1 MFTQFITILIIV
13 SIIGCILYGRRLIKT
28 EKVDAVFGN
37 PERAK
42 GGTHWII
49 VGSGA
54 ILLIWL
60 YYSWDI
66 AKGFYPKSA
75 NELCQVAKVN
85 EALLGLKYQFPIE
98 EREFKSTSII
108 KIENKNLQKITAE
121 VQSSPD
127 LTNQQKINLVR
138 FIDKTKRLIPLLTNE
153 DLIEIETKQKL
164 NEITGKI
171 NLLSENFKKTDY
183 PFETEEELNTR
194 LQAVKEQGGWGITKI
209 DSGTGSIE
217 NTIEVPLVAA
227 TKKGLKFSAAAE
239 ELKIIDEEFFKL
251 RNHNP
256 QFKTSIKEL
265 KDEIKTYRK
274 NLNDNEE
281 VASNYAKNIVKIA
294 RRIEF
299 ASIYPPNALN
309 GMQNAIV
316 KFDNLQKSEQGGL
329 RLIDILLFP
338 AGTIVSSGTSCSE
351 QGSGRWL
358 PKPSDTLNKFILM
371 SKPSVGYKNI
381 PLLWID
387 MMDVSKI
394 IGFILPDWIAD
405 ILPGE
410 YPVHS
415 ADGVVKQNFKGKV
428 LKIVTGDFKLFKI
441 PVPYGHIWDSFL
453 RVFLGLIFGILIGV
467 PLGLFMGLNR
477 FAKGFFDPLI
487 ELYRPV
493 PPLAW
498 APLIISVLGIDNTG
512 KVFLLFMV
520 SLSIMI
526 ISARAGASG
535 TQLSKIH
542 AAHSLGASKKQI
554 LRYVIFPNSLP
565 EILTGI
571 RVAVGMC
578 WGTLVAAEFLAGTT
592 GIGFVENVAKK
603 YFQYEVIWITIFIM
617 GMLGLLFDVT
627 LRKIINKKIPQG
639 VALKKWKT
647 NYR

>member
-1 MFTQFITILIIV
+1 MFTKIITFLIFFAV
-13 SIIGCILYGRRLIKT
+13 IGCILYGRKLIKT

-49 VGSGA
+49 VGSSF
-54 ILLIWL
+54 LLLTWL

-85 EALLGLKYQFPIE
+85 DSLLSLKYLFPID
-98 EREFKSTSII
+98 ERELKSTSRI
-108 KIENKNLQKITAE
+108 KSENKNIKKLAIE
-121 VQSSPD
+121 IQSSTD
-127 LTNQQKINLVR
+127 IRDQDKDKLLNL
-138 FIDKTKRLIPLLTNE
+138 IEKTKKTIPLLTNKKYLEPEVRNKIGELTNRILWLTE
-153 DLIEIETKQKL
+153 DFQKV
-164 NEITGKI
+164 
-171 NLLSENFKKTDY
+171 SY
-183 PFETEEELNTR
+183 PPIVSIEEENKRIEAL
-194 LQAVKEQGGWGITKI
+194 KKQGGWGA
-209 DSGTGSIE
+209 SGTAVE
-217 NTIEVPLVAA
+217 QTIEIPIIPE
-227 TKKGLKFSAAAE
+227 TKKGLKFDAAAK
-239 ELKIIDEEFFKL
+239 ELKIISDEFFKL

-256 QFKTSIKEL
+256 EYKRAIKEI
-265 KDEIKTYRK
+265 KDEIRKYRSG
-274 NLNDNEE
+274 LDDTHEI
-281 VASNYAKNIVKIA
+281 ASALAKDVLKIA
-294 RRIEF
+294 RRIEY
-299 ASIYPPNALN
+299 ASIFPPETLNA
-309 GMQNAIV
+309 MEKSIIE
-316 KFDNLQKSEQGGL
+316 FDNVQKKEQGSL
-329 RLIDILLFP
+329 RFVDIFLFP
-338 AGTIVSSGTSCSE
+338 AGTIVSSGPSCSE

-358 PKPSDTLNKFILM
+358 PKPSDTLNKFALLL
-371 SKPSVGYKNI
+371 KPSVGFKNI
-381 PLLWID
+381 PLIWYE

-394 IGFILPDWIAD
+394 VGFILPDWIAD
-405 ILPGE
+405 IIPGK

-415 ADGVVKQNFKGKV
+415 EDGLVKPNFKSKV
-428 LKIVTGDFKLFKI
+428 LNIATGEFKLFKI
-441 PVPYGHIWDSFL
+441 PIPMGHIWDSFL
-453 RVFLGLIFGILIGV
+453 RVFLGLVLGIIFGV

-498 APLIISVLGIDNTG
+498 APLIISVLGIDNVG

-520 SLSIMI
+520 SFSIMI

-542 AAHSLGASKKQI
+542 ASHSLGASRWQI

-565 EILTGI
+565 EILTGV
-571 RVAVGMC
+571 RVAIGMC

-603 YFQYEVIWITIFIM
+603 YFQYEVIWITIFVM

-627 LRKIINKKIPQG
+627 LRKIIAKTIPWRG
-639 VALKKWKT
+639 KG
-647 NYR
+647 

>member
-1 MFTQFITILIIV
+1 MLTQIITILILV
-13 SIIGCILYGRRLIKT
+13 SIVGCILYGRRLIKT

-49 VGSGA
+49 VGSSA

-85 EALLGLKYQFPIE
+85 ESLLGLKYQFPIE

-108 KIENKNLQKITAE
+108 KIENKNLKKITAE
-121 VQSSPD
+121 IQNSPD
-127 LTNQQKINLVR
+127 LNNQQKTILLEYIN
-138 FIDKTKRLIPLLTNE
+138 KTGQLIPLLTN
-153 DLIEIETKQKL
+153 DSLMETDTR
-164 NEITGKI
+164 IKI
-171 NLLSENFKKTDY
+171 KEMTDELRLLSSNFKKKDY
-183 PFETEEELNTR
+183 PFETEKEKNER
-194 LQAVKEQGGWGITKI
+194 LIAISEQGDWGIIKV
-209 DSGTGSIE
+209 SAGTGSIE
-217 NTIEVPLVAA
+217 NTIEVPLVPA
-227 TKKGLKFSAAAE
+227 TDRGLKFHAAAE
-239 ELKIIDEEFFKL
+239 ELTIINDKFFKL

-256 QFKTSIKEL
+256 QFKNSIKKL
-265 KDEIKTYRK
+265 KEDIKEYRK
-274 NLNDNEE
+274 SLNDTEE
-281 VASNYAKNIVKIA
+281 IASSFAKDIVKIA

-309 GMQNAIV
+309 EMQNAIIE
-316 KFDNLQKSEQGGL
+316 FDNLQKSEQGGL

-405 ILPGE
+405 ILPGD
-410 YPVHS
+410 YPVHTK
-415 ADGVVKQNFKGKV
+415 DGIVKQNFKGQV
-428 LKIVTGDFKLFKI
+428 LKLVTGDFKLFKI

-453 RVFLGLIFGILIGV
+453 RVFLGLIFGIIIGV

-554 LRYVIFPNSLP
+554 LRHVIFPNSLP

-627 LRKIINKKIPQG
+627 LRKIIDKTIPWRG
-639 VALKKWKT
+639 KG
-647 NYR
+647 

>member
-1 MFTQFITILIIV
+1 MLTQIITILILV

-49 VGSGA
+49 VGSSA
-54 ILLIWL
+54 ILFVWL

-75 NELCQVAKVN
+75 NELCQVAKIN
-85 EALLGLKYQFPIE
+85 ESLLGLKYQFPIK

-108 KIENKNLQKITAE
+108 KIENKNLQKISKE
-121 VQSSPD
+121 IKNSKD
-127 LTNQQKINLVR
+127 LNSQQKTVLIGFVN
-138 FIDKTKRLIPLLTNE
+138 KTGQLIPLLTKDNLME
-153 DLIEIETKQKL
+153 METKQKI
-164 NEITGKI
+164 EGITEKI
-171 NLLSENFKKTDY
+171 NLLIENFKKPDY
-183 PFETEEELNTR
+183 PFETEEELKNR
-194 LQAVKEQGGWGITKI
+194 LQAVKEQGGWGITTV
-209 DSGTGSIE
+209 SAGTGSIE
-217 NTIEVPLVAA
+217 NTFEVPLIPA
-227 TKKGLKFSAAAE
+227 TDRGLKFNAAAE
-239 ELKIIDEEFFKL
+239 ELKVIDEEFFKL

-256 QFKTSIKEL
+256 QFKNSVKKI
-265 KDEIKTYRK
+265 KDEIKAYRAG
-274 NLNDNEE
+274 LDDSEE
-281 VASNYAKNIVKIA
+281 VASTYAKNIVKIT

-309 GMQNAIV
+309 KMQKAIIE
-316 KFDNLQKSEQGGL
+316 FDNLQKSEQGGL
-329 RLIDILLFP
+329 RIIDMLLFP

-381 PLLWID
+381 PLLWVD

-405 ILPGE
+405 VLPGE
-410 YPVHS
+410 YPIHNN
-415 ADGVVKQNFKGKV
+415 DGVVKQNFKGKV

-453 RVFLGLIFGILIGV
+453 RVFLGLVFGIIIGV

-627 LRKIINKKIPQG
+627 LRKIIDKTIPWRG
-639 VALKKWKT
+639 KG
-647 NYR
+647 

>member
-1 MFTQFITILIIV
+1 MFTQIVTIFILV
-13 SIIGCILYGRRLIKT
+13 SIVGCILYGRRLIRT

-49 VGSGA
+49 VGSSA
-54 ILLIWL
+54 ILLVWL

-75 NELCQVAKVN
+75 NELCQVAKIN
-85 EALLGLKYQFPIE
+85 ESLLGLKYQFPIE
-98 EREFKSTSII
+98 EREFKSTSVI
-108 KIENKNLQKITAE
+108 KIENKNLKKISIE
-121 VQSSPD
+121 IENSENLNDQDKSV
-127 LTNQQKINLVR
+127 LLGFVNKTN
-138 FIDKTKRLIPLLTNE
+138 RLIPLLTNVALME
-153 DLIEIETKQKL
+153 MDTKIKIK
-164 NEITGKI
+164 EITDELR
-171 NLLSENFKKTDY
+171 LLSSNFQKADY
-183 PFETEEELNTR
+183 PFETEIQKNERQKAIAEE
-194 LQAVKEQGGWGITKI
+194 GGWGITTVQ
-209 DSGTGSIE
+209 SGTGSIE
-217 NTIEVPLVAA
+217 NTLEVPLTPA
-227 TKKGLKFSAAAE
+227 TKRGLKFDAASK
-239 ELKIIDEEFFKL
+239 ELKIINDKFFKL
-251 RNHNP
+251 KNHNP
-256 QFKTSIKEL
+256 QFKNSIQNLKQEIKE
-265 KDEIKTYRK
+265 YRK
-274 NLNDNEE
+274 SLNETEE
-281 VASNYAKNIVKIA
+281 LASNYAKNIVKIA

-299 ASIYPPNALN
+299 ASIYPPNALDE
-309 GMQNAIV
+309 MQNAIV
-316 KFDNLQKSEQGGL
+316 EFDNLQKNEQGGL

-338 AGTIVSSGTSCSE
+338 AGTIVASGPSCSE

-358 PKPSDTLNKFILM
+358 PKPSDTFNKFILM

-410 YPVHS
+410 YPVHTK
-415 ADGVVKQNFKGKV
+415 DGIVKQNLKGHV

-441 PVPYGHIWDSFL
+441 PVPYGHIWDSFM
-453 RVFLGLIFGILIGV
+453 RVFLGLVFGILIGV

-627 LRKIINKKIPQG
+627 LRKIIDKTIPWRG
-639 VALKKWKT
+639 KG
-647 NYR
+647 

>member
-1 MFTQFITILIIV
+1 MFTQIITILIFV

-49 VGSGA
+49 VGSSA

-75 NELCQVAKVN
+75 NELCQVAKIN
-85 EALLGLKYQFPIE
+85 ESLLGLKYQFPIE

-108 KIENKNLQKITAE
+108 KIENKNLRIITSE
-121 VQSSPD
+121 IQNSNDLSS
-127 LTNQQKINLVR
+127 QQKVILVD
-138 FIDKTKRLIPLLTNE
+138 FISKTKKLIPLLTDENLME
-153 DLIEIETKQKL
+153 METKIKIKEMTDDLI
-164 NEITGKI
+164 
-171 NLLSENFKKTDY
+171 LLSSNFKKKDY
-183 PFETEEELNTR
+183 PFETESEKVERFKAISEE
-194 LQAVKEQGGWGITKI
+194 GGWGITTVK
-209 DSGTGSIE
+209 SGTGSIE
-217 NTIEVPLVAA
+217 NTMEVPLIPA
-227 TKKGLKFSAAAE
+227 TNRGLKFHAAAE
-239 ELKIIDEEFFKL
+239 ELTIINDKFFKL

-256 QFKTSIKEL
+256 QFKKSIKEL
-265 KDEIKTYRK
+265 KEQIKKYRNSLPDTEEI
-274 NLNDNEE
+274 
-281 VASNYAKNIVKIA
+281 ASTYAKNIVKIA

-309 GMQNAIV
+309 EMQDAIIE
-316 KFDNLQKSEQGGL
+316 FDNLQKTEQGGL
-329 RLIDILLFP
+329 RLIDTILFP
-338 AGTIVSSGTSCSE
+338 AGTIVASGPSCSE

-387 MMDVSKI
+387 MLDVSKI
-394 IGFILPDWIAD
+394 IGFVLPDWIAD
-405 ILPGE
+405 ILPGD
-410 YPVHS
+410 YPIHTK
-415 ADGVVKQNFKGKV
+415 DGTVEQNFKGKV
-428 LKIVTGDFKLFKI
+428 LKVVTGDFELFKI

-453 RVFLGLIFGILIGV
+453 RVFLGLVFGILIGV

-617 GMLGLLFDVT
+617 GMLGLLFDIT
-627 LRKIINKKIPQG
+627 LRKIIDKTIPWRG
-639 VALKKWKT
+639 KG
-647 NYR
+647 

>member
-1 MFTQFITILIIV
+1 MLTQILTVLILATIIG
-13 SIIGCILYGRRLIKT
+13 SIIYGRKLIQT

-42 GGTHWII
+42 GGTHWVIL
-49 VGSGA
+49 GSCT
-54 ILLIWL
+54 ILLIWM

-66 AKGFYPKSA
+66 ARGFYPKSA

-85 EALLGLKYQFPIE
+85 DSLLALKYQFPIDQ
-98 EREFKSTSII
+98 RELKSTAQI
-108 KIENKNLQKITAE
+108 KNENENLRELSTEIQNSNVSA
-121 VQSSPD
+121 
-127 LTNQQKINLVR
+127 QQKEILIGFLN
-138 FIDKTKRLIPLLTNE
+138 KTSQLIPLLTNE
-153 DLIEIETKQKL
+153 DLIENETKEKII
-164 NEITGKI
+164 EITGKI
-171 NLLSENFKKTDY
+171 NLLTENFQKPDY
-183 PFETEEELNTR
+183 PFETEQQLQER
-194 LQAVKEQGGWGITKI
+194 LQAANDEGGWGIVKV
-209 DSGTGSIE
+209 DAGSGSIE
-217 NTIEVPLVAA
+217 NTLEVPLIPS
-227 TKKGLKFSAAAE
+227 TDKGLKFHAAAE
-239 ELKIIDEEFFKL
+239 EISLISEEFFKL
-251 RNHNP
+251 RNHNS
-256 QFKTSIKEL
+256 QFKNQIKEI
-265 KDEIKTYRK
+265 KDQIKIYRDE
-274 NLNDNEE
+274 LSDSEE
-281 VASNYAKNIVKIA
+281 VASEYAKNIVKIA

-299 ASIYPPNALN
+299 ASIYPPNALDDLQKAVVN
-309 GMQNAIV
+309 
-316 KFDNLQKSEQGGL
+316 FDNTKNEIQGGL
-329 RLIDILLFP
+329 RLVDIFLFP
-338 AGTIVSSGTSCSE
+338 AGTIVASGQSCSE

-358 PKPSDTLNKFILM
+358 PKPSDTFNKFVLM
-371 SKPSVGYKNI
+371 SKPSVGYKDV
-381 PLLWID
+381 PLLWIQLI
-387 MMDVSKI
+387 DVSQM

-405 ILPGE
+405 IIPGE
-410 YPVHS
+410 YPIHTK
-415 ADGVVKQNFKGKV
+415 DGVVVQNFKGNV
-428 LKIVTGDFKLFKI
+428 LKVVTGDFSLFKV

-453 RVFLGLIFGILIGV
+453 RVLLGLIFGIIIGV

-498 APLIISVLGIDNTG
+498 APLIISVLGIDNSG
-512 KVFLLFMV
+512 KIFLLFMV

-627 LRKIINKKIPQG
+627 LRKLIDKYIPWRG
-639 VALKKWKT
+639 KG
-647 NYR
+647 

>member
-1 MFTQFITILIIV
+1 MLTQFATILIFV
-13 SIIGCILYGRRLIKT
+13 AIIGCILYGRRLIKT
-28 EKVDAVFGN
+28 ERVDAVFGN

-42 GGTHWII
+42 GGTHWIV
-49 VGSGA
+49 VGSSA
-54 ILLIWL
+54 ILLVWL

-75 NELCQVAKVN
+75 NELCQVAKIN
-85 EALLGLKYQFPIE
+85 ESLMGLKYQFPIE

-108 KIENKNLQKITAE
+108 KIENKNLKNIANEIQN
-121 VQSSPD
+121 SND
-127 LTNQQKINLVR
+127 LNNQQKKILIS
-138 FIDKTKRLIPLLTNE
+138 FIDKTTQLIPLLTNNNLME
-153 DLIEIETKQKL
+153 MDTKIKIKEMTEEI
-164 NEITGKI
+164 KI
-171 NLLSENFKKTDY
+171 LSSNFKKKDY
-183 PFETEEELNTR
+183 PFETEEEKNER
-194 LQAVKEQGGWGITKI
+194 LKAVSEQGGWGITTVRT
-209 DSGTGSIE
+209 GTGSIE
-217 NTIEVPLVAA
+217 NTLEVPLVPG
-227 TKKGLKFSAAAE
+227 TNRGLKFHAAAAE
-239 ELKIIDEEFFKL
+239 LKVISDKFFKL
-251 RNHNP
+251 RNHNSY
-256 QFKTSIKEL
+256 FKTSIKEL
-265 KDEIKTYRK
+265 KNEIKVYRKSLDDSDEI
-274 NLNDNEE
+274 
-281 VASNYAKNIVKIA
+281 ASTYAKNIVKIA

-299 ASIYPPNALN
+299 ASIYPPTALN
-309 GMQNAIV
+309 EMKDAIIE
-316 KFDNLQKSEQGGL
+316 FDNLQKSEQGGL

-338 AGTIVSSGTSCSE
+338 AGTIVASGPSCSE

-358 PKPSDTLNKFILM
+358 PKPSDTFNKFILM

-381 PLLWID
+381 PLLWIE
-387 MMDVSKI
+387 MVDVSSMV
-394 IGFILPDWIAD
+394 GFILPDWIAD
-405 ILPGE
+405 VLPGE
-410 YPVHS
+410 YPVHTK
-415 ADGVVKQNFKGKV
+415 DGIVKENFKSKV
-428 LKIVTGDFKLFKI
+428 LKLVTGDFKLFKV

-453 RVFLGLIFGILIGV
+453 RVFLGLVFGIIIGV

-554 LRYVIFPNSLP
+554 LRHVIFPNSLP

-617 GMLGLLFDVT
+617 GMLGLLFDIT
-627 LRKIINKKIPQG
+627 LRKIIDKTIPWRG
-639 VALKKWKT
+639 KG
-647 NYR
+647 

>member
-1 MFTQFITILIIV
+1 V
-13 SIIGCILYGRRLIKT
+13 
-28 EKVDAVFGN
+28 
-37 PERAK
+37 P
-42 GGTHWII
+42 
-49 VGSGA
+49 
-54 ILLIWL
+54 
-60 YYSWDI
+60 
-66 AKGFYPKSA
+66 
-75 NELCQVAKVN
+75 
-85 EALLGLKYQFPIE
+85 
-98 EREFKSTSII
+98 
-108 KIENKNLQKITAE
+108 
-121 VQSSPD
+121 
-127 LTNQQKINLVR
+127 
-138 FIDKTKRLIPLLTNE
+138 LIPA
-153 DLIEIETKQKL
+153 
-164 NEITGKI
+164 
-171 NLLSENFKKTDY
+171 TD
-183 PFETEEELNTR
+183 R
-194 LQAVKEQGGWGITKI
+194 
-209 DSGTGSIE
+209 
-217 NTIEVPLVAA
+217 
-227 TKKGLKFSAAAE
+227 GLKFHAAAQ
-239 ELKIIDEEFFKL
+239 ELNLISDEFFKL

-256 QFKTSIKEL
+256 QFKNQIKQL
-265 KDEIKTYRK
+265 KNDIKSYRK
-274 NLNDNEE
+274 DLSDSEE
-281 VASNYAKNIVKIA
+281 VASTYAKNIVKIA

-299 ASIYPPNALN
+299 ASIYPPDALN
-309 GMQNAIV
+309 KMQNAIIN
-316 KFDNLQKSEQGGL
+316 FDNAQIKAQGGL
-329 RLIDILLFP
+329 RFIDILLFP
-338 AGTIVSSGTSCSE
+338 AGTIVASGPSCSE

-358 PKPSDTLNKFILM
+358 PKPSDTFNKFILM
-371 SKPSVGYKNI
+371 SKPSVGYKDI

-387 MMDVSKI
+387 MVDISKM

-410 YPVHS
+410 YPVHTK
-415 ADGVVKQNFKGKV
+415 DGIVKENFKGNV
-428 LKIVTGDFKLFKI
+428 LKVVTGDFNLFKI

-453 RVFLGLIFGILIGV
+453 RVFLGLVFGIIIGV

-554 LRYVIFPNSLP
+554 LRHVIFPNSLP

-617 GMLGLLFDVT
+617 GMLGLLFDIT
-627 LRKIINKKIPQG
+627 LRKIIDKTIPWRG
-639 VALKKWKT
+639 KG
-647 NYR
+647 

>member
-1 MFTQFITILIIV
+1 MLTQILTVLILATIIG
-13 SIIGCILYGRRLIKT
+13 SIIYGRKLIQT

-42 GGTHWII
+42 GGTHWVIL
-49 VGSGA
+49 GSCT
-54 ILLIWL
+54 ILLIWM

-66 AKGFYPKSA
+66 ARGFYPKSA

-85 EALLGLKYQFPIE
+85 DSLLALKYQFPIDQ
-98 EREFKSTSII
+98 RELKSTAQI
-108 KIENKNLQKITAE
+108 KNENENLRELSAE
-121 VQSSPD
+121 IQNSNVSA
-127 LTNQQKINLVR
+127 QQKEILIGFLN
-138 FIDKTKRLIPLLTNE
+138 KTSQLIPLLTNE
-153 DLIEIETKQKL
+153 DLIENETKEKII
-164 NEITGKI
+164 EITGKI
-171 NLLSENFKKTDY
+171 NLLTENFQKPDY
-183 PFETEEELNTR
+183 PFETEQQLQER
-194 LQAVKEQGGWGITKI
+194 LQAANDEGGWGIVKV
-209 DSGTGSIE
+209 DAGSGSIE
-217 NTIEVPLVAA
+217 NTLEVPLIPS
-227 TKKGLKFSAAAE
+227 TDKGLKFHAAAE
-239 ELKIIDEEFFKL
+239 EISLISEEFFKL
-251 RNHNP
+251 RNHNS
-256 QFKTSIKEL
+256 QFKNQIKEI
-265 KDEIKTYRK
+265 KDQIKIYRDE
-274 NLNDNEE
+274 LSDSEE
-281 VASNYAKNIVKIA
+281 VASEYAKNIVKIA

-299 ASIYPPNALN
+299 ASIYPPNALDGLQKAVVN
-309 GMQNAIV
+309 
-316 KFDNLQKSEQGGL
+316 FDNTKNEIQGGL
-329 RLIDILLFP
+329 RLVDIFLFP
-338 AGTIVSSGTSCSE
+338 AGTIVASGQSCSE

-358 PKPSDTLNKFILM
+358 PKPSDTFNKFVLM
-371 SKPSVGYKNI
+371 SKPSVGYKDV
-381 PLLWID
+381 PLLWIQLI
-387 MMDVSKI
+387 DVSQM

-405 ILPGE
+405 IIPGE
-410 YPVHS
+410 YPIHTK
-415 ADGVVKQNFKGKV
+415 DGVVVQNFKGNV
-428 LKIVTGDFKLFKI
+428 LKVVTGDFSLFKV

-453 RVFLGLIFGILIGV
+453 RVLLGLIFGIIIGV

-498 APLIISVLGIDNTG
+498 APLIISVLGIDNSG
-512 KVFLLFMV
+512 KIFLLFMV

-627 LRKIINKKIPQG
+627 LRKLIDKYIPWRG
-639 VALKKWKT
+639 KG
-647 NYR
+647 

>member
-1 MFTQFITILIIV
+1 MLTQFVTAIIFV
-13 SIIGCILYGRRLIKT
+13 AIIGCILYGRRLIKT

-42 GGTHWII
+42 GGTHWVI
-49 VGSGA
+49 VGTSA
-54 ILLIWL
+54 ILLVWL

-75 NELCQVAKVN
+75 NELCQVAKIN
-85 EALLGLKYQFPIE
+85 ESLLGLKYQFPIE

-108 KIENKNLQKITAE
+108 KIENKNLQRVTNEI
-121 VQSSPD
+121 QSSPD
-127 LTNQQKINLVR
+127 LSEQQKTTLVG
-138 FIDKTKRLIPLLTNE
+138 FIDQTRNLIPLLTNE
-153 DLIEIETKQKL
+153 DLMEMDTKL
-164 NEITGKI
+164 KI
-171 NLLSENFKKTDY
+171 KEMTDQIKLLSSNFQNKDY
-183 PFETEEELNTR
+183 PFETAEQKIERQKALS
-194 LQAVKEQGGWGITKI
+194 EQGSWGIITVRT
-209 DSGTGSIE
+209 GTGSIE
-217 NTIEVPLVAA
+217 NTIEVPMVPE
-227 TKKGLKFSAAAE
+227 TDKGLKFHAAAE
-239 ELKIIDEEFFKL
+239 ELKIINDKFFKL

-256 QFKTSIKEL
+256 QFKDSIKKI
-265 KDEIKTYRK
+265 KDEIKAYRK
-274 NLNDNEE
+274 SLDDTEE
-281 VASNYAKNIVKIA
+281 VASTFGKDIVKIA
-294 RRIEF
+294 RRIEY
-299 ASIYPPNALN
+299 ASIYPPSALN
-309 GMQNAIV
+309 EMQAAIIE
-316 KFDNLQKSEQGGL
+316 FDNVQEDQQGGL
-329 RLIDILLFP
+329 RLVDILLFP

-358 PKPSDTLNKFILM
+358 PKPSDTFNKFILM

-381 PLLWID
+381 PLLWIE
-387 MMDVSKI
+387 MVDVSSM

-410 YPVHS
+410 YPIHS
-415 ADGVVKQNFKGKV
+415 SDGVVKQNFKGNV
-428 LKIVTGDFKLFKI
+428 LKFVTGDFKLFKV

-453 RVFLGLIFGILIGV
+453 RVFLGLVVGIIVGV

-554 LRYVIFPNSLP
+554 LRHVIFPNSLP

-617 GMLGLLFDVT
+617 GMLGLLFDIT
-627 LRKIINKKIPQG
+627 LRKIIDKTIPWRG
-639 VALKKWKT
+639 KG
-647 NYR
+647 

>member
-1 MFTQFITILIIV
+1 MLTQIVTFLIFFAV
-13 SIIGCILYGRRLIKT
+13 IGCILYGRRLIKT

-37 PERAK
+37 PERAL
-42 GGTHWII
+42 GGTHWVI
-49 VGSGA
+49 VGSSFL
-54 ILLIWL
+54 LLIWL

-85 EALLGLKYQFPIE
+85 DSLLGLKYQFPIE
-98 EREFKSTSII
+98 EREFKSTSQI
-108 KIENKNLQKITAE
+108 KKENKNLKLIQSEIKNSEELNSQQKTILI
-121 VQSSPD
+121 SYISK
-127 LTNQQKINLVR
+127 TNQ
-138 FIDKTKRLIPLLTNE
+138 LIPLLTNE
-153 DLIEIETKQKL
+153 DLLEIETQQKIDD
-164 NEITGKI
+164 ITGKI
-171 NLLSENFKKTDY
+171 NLLTENFQKSDY
-183 PFETEEELNTR
+183 PFETEQELNER
-194 LQAVKEQGGWGITKI
+194 LKAVDKEGGWGITKV
-209 DSGTGSIE
+209 DAGSGSIE
-217 NTIEVPLVAA
+217 NTLEVPLVPA
-227 TKKGLKFSAAAE
+227 TYRGLKFHTAAQ
-239 ELKIIDEEFFKL
+239 ELNLISDEFFKL

-256 QFKTSIKEL
+256 QFKNKIKEL
-265 KDEIKTYRK
+265 KEEIKSYRK
-274 NLNDNEE
+274 NLSDNEE
-281 VASNYAKNIVKIA
+281 VASTYAKNIIKIA

-299 ASIYPPNALN
+299 ASIYPPNALDK
-309 GMQNAIV
+309 MQAAIV
-316 KFDNLQKSEQGGL
+316 KFDNAQKKEQGGL
-329 RLIDILLFP
+329 RLIDIFLFP
-338 AGTIVSSGTSCSE
+338 AGTIVASGPSCSE

-358 PKPSDTLNKFILM
+358 PKPSDTFNKFILM
-371 SKPSVGYKNI
+371 SKPSVGYKDI
-381 PLLWID
+381 PLLWIQ
-387 MMDVSKI
+387 MVDVSKM

-415 ADGVVKQNFKGKV
+415 KDGIVKQNFKGGV
-428 LKIVTGDFKLFKI
+428 LKIVTGDFNLFKV

-453 RVFLGLIFGILIGV
+453 RVFLGLVFGILIGV

-542 AAHSLGASKKQI
+542 AAHSLGASKRQI
-554 LRYVIFPNSLP
+554 LRHVIFPNSLP

-617 GMLGLLFDVT
+617 GMLGLLFDIT
-627 LRKIINKKIPQG
+627 LRKIIDKTIPWRG
-639 VALKKWKT
+639 KG
-647 NYR
+647 